1 MKPQSKAY
9 FFALL
14 AVGLWSTVAT
24 AFKLALANLSFVELL
39 SISTFVATLV
49 SLIILISE
57 GKFKQLYHLS
67 RNQWLNSMASG
78 VLNPWL
84 YYLILFK
91 AYDLLPAQEAM
102 VLNYTWP
109 IMLVLLAAPLL
120 KQRLKASSLITIL
133 LSFLGVVVIALK
145 GNFTAFHFSNPL
157 GTLLALGSSIVWA
170 LFWIANLR
178 STVDNSLKLLI
189 SFGTG
194 FVLSLPVLLIS
205 ETTFNFSL
213 MSISAAIYVG
223 IAEMGLTFYLW
234 LKALQL
240 SQRTDQIG
248 QLIFLSPLLSLGFI
262 WIFLHEPIHP
272 STLIGLVMILLAT
285 YINQRISKKQDPS

>member
-262 WIFLHEPIHP
+262 WLFLQEPIHP